1 MNFATVARMTD
12 RDAHSIDSVAR
23 LRAIVGEPMPGVE
36 LKVYDALME
45 EARAYIARSPF
56 LVLSSADRNGNLDAS
71 PKGDEPGFVLVE
83 DDRTIV
89 IPDRPGNK
97 LAYGLTNV
105 LENPHVGVLF
115 MIPGTTETLR
125 INGSAELRNDP
136 ELLERLAARGKPA
149 VLAIRV
155 TVEECFF
162 HCSKAFLRSNLWKAD
177 TWPEKQK
184 ISFGRMFAERIAADD
199 PNLSQT
205 IDDMVEADARTNL

>member
-1 MNFATVARMTD
+1 MTD
-12 RDAHSIDSVAR
+12 RDAHSIDSVQR
-23 LRAIVGEPMPGVE
+23 LRAIVGEPGAGIE
-36 LKVYDALME
+36 LKLYDALTE
-45 EARAYIARSPF
+45 EARRYIERSPF
-56 LVLSSADRNGNLDAS
+56 LVLSSADRDGHLDAS
-71 PKGDEPGFVLVE
+71 PKGDAPGFVLVE
-83 DDRTIV
+83 DDNTIV

-97 LAYGLTNV
+97 LAYGLVNV

-125 INGSAELRNDP
+125 VNGSAELRSDP

-162 HCSKAFLRSNLWKAD
+162 HCSKAFIRSNLWKPE

-184 ISFGRMFAERIAADD
+184 ISFGTMLARRIAADD
-199 PNLSQT
+199 PNLPQV
-205 IDDMVEADARTNL
+205 IDDLVEADARTNL

>member
-1 MNFATVARMTD
+1 MTD
-12 RDAHSIDSVAR
+12 HDAHSIDSVAR
-23 LRAIVGEPMPGVE
+23 LRAIVGEPVAGIE
-36 LKVYDALME
+36 LKVYDSVTE
-45 EARAYIARSPF
+45 EARAFIERSPF
-56 LVLSSADRNGNLDAS
+56 LVLSSADRDGHLDAS
-71 PKGDEPGFVLVE
+71 PKGDAPGFVLVE
-83 DDRTIV
+83 DDNTIV

-105 LENPHVGVLF
+105 IENPHVGVLF

-125 INGSAELRNDP
+125 INGSAALRSDP

-162 HCSKAFLRSNLWKAD
+162 HCSKAFIRSNLWKPD

-184 ISFGRMFAERIAADD
+184 ISFGKMFAQRIAADD
-199 PNLSQT
+199 PSLPQV
-205 IDDMVEADARTNL
+205 IDDMVEADARDNL

>member
-1 MNFATVARMTD
+1 MTD
-12 RDAHSIDSVAR
+12 RDAHSIDSVER
-23 LRAIVGEPMPGVE
+23 LRAIVGEPGAGIE
-36 LKVYDALME
+36 LKLYDALTD
-45 EARAYIARSPF
+45 EARMYIERSPF
-56 LVLSSADRNGNLDAS
+56 LVLSSADRHGHLDAS
-71 PKGDEPGFVLVE
+71 PKGDAPGFVLVE
-83 DDRTIV
+83 DDNTIV

-97 LAYGLTNV
+97 LAYGLVNV

-125 INGSAELRNDP
+125 VNGSAELRSDP

-162 HCSKAFLRSNLWKAD
+162 HCSKAFIRSNLWKPE

-184 ISFGRMFAERIAADD
+184 ISFGTMLARRIAADD
-199 PNLSQT
+199 PNLPQV
-205 IDDMVEADARTNL
+205 IDDLVEADARTNL